1 MFSRQWAIY
10 LGLFHDLT
18 DYIYALKQQSHMTS
32 TYSFL
37 DSDIVDIFKQ
47 QAGQDITK
55 ALNAVLSGKDV
66 DTVGKN
72 IQCLKDTFSW
82 GGIDCRKS
90 AHCQVHHLLRC
101 PNDINAAQVYVSS
114 TISTGGLALMH
125 LCSLGCIAAP
135 QQAYT

>member
-10 LGLFHDLT
+10 SGLLYDLT
-18 DYIYALKQQSHMTS
+18 DYIYTLKQQSDATS

-55 ALNAVLSGKDV
+55 ALNAVLSGKDA

-72 IQCLKDTFSW
+72 IQCLKDAFSW
-82 GGIDCRKS
+82 GGVDFRKS
-90 AHCQVHHLLRC
+90 ARCQVQNYLLLIFSGVLMASMLLKCMFLRLFL
-101 PNDINAAQVYVSS
+101 
-114 TISTGGLALMH
+114 LAVWH
-125 LCSLGCIAAP
+125 
-135 QQAYT
+135 